1 MNGLFEM
8 LENELSADHADGCRL
23 KTGSENLRE
32 SARSADSNLF
42 QGAGNERTEQ
52 K

>member
-1 MNGLFEM
+1 MSGLFEM

-23 KTGSENLRE
+23 KTDSENLRE
-32 SARSADSNLF
+32 SAKTADLNLF
-42 QGAGNERTEQ
+42 TGAGNERTEQ